1 MILRRFGLAALGLG
15 AISAALLGM
24 VGEPGASQGR
34 RHEVHFARTPYEL
47 NVYRIFGREPGGPT
61 LMIIGGIQGDEPG
74 GFLAA
79 DRYVDLTLRKGNL
92 ILVPRAN
99 FYSILK
105 RDRGPDGDMNRRF
118 RDVAPVNYMDRIVEI
133 IKALME
139 EADYLLNLHDGS
151 GFYSPRWEGPQRNP
165 RKYGQ
170 SIIADA
176 STYVDQ
182 RRGRVLE
189 LEELCMRVIRR
200 VNSQIRNEKHHFLF
214 NNHRTLERDTA
225 HPEQR
230 TSATYYA
237 LTRVGIPAFGVE
249 TSKDISDYQVRIQY
263 QTMVINA
270 FLEEIGVVPDH
281 PPLALDPPQLQ
292 YLLVSINRRI
302 PLAVADKE
310 TLQVARGDVIQVEG
324 VVANYQ
330 RGITVDVAGL
340 GSENDLQK
348 PMRIDKG
355 TTILVRKESQV
366 FGQVQIR
373 VQEQVG
379 SSQDQQGAAVVPPRV
394 KYFLLE
400 VGGEKKV
407 VENHGNLKA
416 VLGDSLTLLD
426 VLTEGVAPE
435 ALKVNFIGFVRD
447 EKDNSGED
455 RGALVRSAKDL
466 WPRYALDPEGKRYR
480 IVALQ
485 GTSLL
490 GEMTVEFQPPR
501 MDYLVIAQDGTP
513 PTCYMEG
520 TQLNARPQEELR
532 ILDVKTNV
540 TENSGVT
547 LHFRGDGGSLE
558 KRDDGWVLVLRE
570 SIQNGEI
577 VASREGI
584 PMGRVFLHCF

>member
-1 MILRRFGLAALGLG
+1 M
-15 AISAALLGM
+15 SAAVLGF
-24 VGEPGASQGR
+24 VGEPVASQGR
-34 RHEVHFARTPYEL
+34 HHEVHFPRTPYEL
-47 NVYRIFGREPGGPT
+47 NIYRIFGREPGGPT

-105 RDRGPDGDMNRRF
+105 KNRGPHGDMNRRF
-118 RDVAPVNYMDRIVEI
+118 MDIPPVNYMDRIVEI

-139 EADYLLNLHDGS
+139 EADCLLNLHDGS

-165 RKYGQ
+165 RRYGQ

-189 LEELCMRVIRR
+189 LEELGMRVIRR
-200 VNSQIRNEKHHFLF
+200 VNAQIRNEKHHFLF
-214 NNHRTLERDTA
+214 NNHRTLERDTT

-249 TSKDISDYQVRIQY
+249 TSKDIPDYQVRIQY

-270 FLEEIGVVPDH
+270 FLEEIGIVPDH

-292 YLLVSINRRI
+292 YLLVSINRQI

-310 TLQVARGDVIQVEG
+310 ILQVGRGDVIQVEG

-348 PMRIDKG
+348 PMRIEKG

-373 VQEQVG
+373 VQDRVG
-379 SSQDQQGAAVVPPRV
+379 PSRDQQGVAVVAPRV

-416 VLGDSLTLLD
+416 VLGDSLTVLD
-426 VLTEGVAPE
+426 ILTEGVPPE

-466 WPRYALDPEGKRYR
+466 WPRYALDPEGRRYR

-485 GTSLL
+485 GNSLL

-501 MDYLVIAQDGTP
+501 MHYLVIAHDGTP

-520 TQLNARPQEELR
+520 TQLKARPQEELR
-532 ILDVKTNV
+532 ILDVRSNV

-570 SIQNGEI
+570 SIQKGEI